1 VVLVDVIIKEII
13 DIDKRAGEILEKA
26 RETMQKSSSE
36 KRAAIEAMRSEII
49 ADAHKRAQELY
60 RSMMDGASDEARRIG
75 ELSNAECSSLE
86 IDFLRK
92 KSKLEDS
99 IFLEIIKGNAG
110 DDNGQSV

>member
-1 VVLVDVIIKEII
+1 MDIIIKEII
-13 DIDKRAGEILEKA
+13 DIDKRAGEIMEKA
-26 RETMQKSSSE
+26 GEAMQKSSNE
-36 KRAAIEAMRSEII
+36 NRAAIEAMRAEII
-49 ADAHKRAQELY
+49 EKAQKKAQESY
-60 RSMMDGASDEARRIG
+60 RSMMDGAAEEARVIG

-110 DDNGQSV
+110 DDNGQGV